1 MDTTLP
7 PPIPSNINNF
17 TLAGVIDAEYHIAMN
32 AMGAVSVLLSLH
44 LMYLIKFKTPL
55 ASRQYRI
62 GLIVLQLCF
71 LLFDIHWC
79 FLFVPLLTLPY
90 FAMYCT
96 GLLCTTFKVG
106 IHLHM
111 VFMLLL
117 AIETF
122 AWFFICMLQ
131 RHQALLPMSSHC
143 LCSPNIFRFF
153 VQDAIEHYT
162 FQALATLSTL
172 FAMIGP
178 VMFISC
184 RLTEQEIQ
192 WRLAESPL
200 MRWLLKKP
208 QYLIYSIP
216 MRPIL
221 QIVLALLMISVV
233 LFTVACASLMAHTI
247 HIVRRLKLKSGKSK
261 DQSNTAM
268 RNLFIQ
274 FLVFACS
281 LLFPAFVFLLRIWVV
296 FDVEIAF
303 VSCQILFAS
312 HSLASS
318 LVALLINSNYRR
330 SLVFWKK
337 SKEIKQ
343 ASTRKITTTTVL
355 TVTSLRSLVAR

>member
-1 MDTTLP
+1 MEPTLP

-32 AMGAVSVLLSLH
+32 ALGAVSMLISLY
-44 LMYLIKFKTPL
+44 LVYLIKFKTPF

-62 GLIVLQLCF
+62 GLIVLQLSF

-111 VFMLLL
+111 
-117 AIETF
+117 
-122 AWFFICMLQ
+122 
-131 RHQALLPMSSHC
+131 ALLPMSSHC
-143 LCSPNIFRFF
+143 QCSSIVFNFR
-153 VQDAIEHYT
+153 
-162 FQALATLSTL
+162 ALATLSTL
-172 FAMIGP
+172 FAAIGP
-178 VMFISC
+178 MMFISC

-208 QYLIYSIP
+208 QFLIYSIQL
-216 MRPIL
+216 RPIL
-221 QIVLALLMISVV
+221 QIVLALLMISV
-233 LFTVACASLMAHTI
+233 
-247 HIVRRLKLKSGKSK
+247 
-261 DQSNTAM
+261 
-268 RNLFIQ
+268 
-274 FLVFACS
+274 FLVFAFS
-281 LLFPAFVFLLRIWVV
+281 LLFPAFVFLLRIWVI

-330 SLVFWKK
+330 SLFFWKK